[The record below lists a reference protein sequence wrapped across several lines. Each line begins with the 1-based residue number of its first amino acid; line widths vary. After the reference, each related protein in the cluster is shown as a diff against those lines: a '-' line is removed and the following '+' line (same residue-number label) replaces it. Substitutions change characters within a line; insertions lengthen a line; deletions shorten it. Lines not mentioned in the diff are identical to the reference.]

1 MAERRTLCSH
11 SYNIINQIKRKFSA
25 EVKTRITLNFFRP
38 GKPTDNP
45 FIESFN
51 GSFKDECLSTNW
63 FLSLQEAEGKIES
76 YIREYNEFRP
86 HRSLQ
91 VETPQEAE
99 NEYILETKKADF
111 SNNAWS

>member
-51 GSFKDECLSTNW
+51 GSFRDECLSTNW
-63 FLSLQEAEGKIES
+63 FLSLQG
-76 YIREYNEFRP
+76 R
-86 HRSLQ
+86 
-91 VETPQEAE
+91 TPQEAE

-111 SNNAWS
+111 FNNAWSQE